1 MADRS
6 RKLLPRQC
14 KRLRPG
20 QTSVDCVVP
29 VVVVENYTRPLT
41 RLAAKTV
48 VAEEHFSNTTSCK
61 KNKKMPRISN
71 SQSSQLVVL
80 SESNANKPTKRLTR
94 HSYKNNNESKIQ
106 PIAQS
111 LTQTENPN
119 KATED
124 SNSEETLCSEAA
136 LPFAE
141 NKDDFATNQNFQEK
155 DHICATKNDKKMQQ
169 ESDTSSNRCTDVS
182 EFGTQLEIPSE
193 IDSEKLHDRAEGG
206 THASAGNALKL
217 AICYEGRA
225 IENVVNATKSNERS
239 STSKVIES
247 GNSSESAERDDAL
260 KTEERKA
267 EGNESKDNN
276 ESQIQLIEQ
285 SLTQTESSN
294 EATKVSNSEETLSSE
309 DALPFAENKDNSATN
324 QNFIESDTS
333 SNRFTNVSEFGTQLQ
348 IPSEIDSEKLHDRA
362 EGGTQASAGNA
373 LKLAISYEGAVE
385 NATECNERSSTSKLV
400 ESGKS
405 SESAERH
412 DALKTEERKTEGNE
426 SKEDMME
433 FKTDLCSLAHEEE
446 GPSRVSFSGS
456 DGHVVSSPSREYL
469 RDELNALNDA
479 ENEARNIDSLN
490 ASTSELVVNVS
501 VDDNPT
507 DMDSLFEEENKNL
520 ETGMIVI

>member
-1 MADRS
+1 MAHRAMADRS
-6 RKLLPRQC
+6 RKLLPRKC

-141 NKDDFATNQNFQEK
+141 NKDDFATNQNFQEEE
-155 DHICATKNDKKMQQ
+155 DHICATKNGKKMQQ

-193 IDSEKLHDRAEGG
+193 IDSEIPSDRAEGG
-206 THASAGNALKL
+206 TQASAGNALKL

-239 STSKVIES
+239 STSKLIES
-247 GNSSESAERDDAL
+247 GRSSESAERDDAL

-267 EGNESKDNN
+267 EGNESKDNY
-276 ESQIQLIEQ
+276 ESQIQPIEQ
-285 SLTQTESSN
+285 SLTQTESHN
-294 EATKVSNSEETLSSE
+294 EATEDSNSEETLSSE
-309 DALPFAENKDNSATN
+309 AALPFAENKENFATN

-333 SNRFTNVSEFGTQLQ
+333 SN
-348 IPSEIDSEKLHDRA
+348 
-362 EGGTQASAGNA
+362 
-373 LKLAISYEGAVE
+373 
-385 NATECNERSSTSKLV
+385 SSTIQNSVFFSLESNIEAKLYLLANFTV
-400 ESGKS
+400 LDFQHIESGKS
-405 SESAERH
+405 SESPENH
-412 DALKTEERKTEGNE
+412 DGLKTEERKTEGNE

-433 FKTDLCSLAHEEE
+433 FKTDLCSLAQEEE

-456 DGHVVSSPSREYL
+456 DGHIVSSHSREYL

-507 DMDSLFEEENKNL
+507 DMDSLFEEENKDH
-520 ETGMIVI
+520 ETSMIVI

>member
-6 RKLLPRQC
+6 QKLLPRQC
-14 KRLRPG
+14 KRLRSG

-29 VVVVENYTRPLT
+29 VVESYTRPLT
-41 RLAAKTV
+41 RLAAKTA

-61 KNKKMPRISN
+61 KNKKKPRISN
-71 SQSSQLVVL
+71 SQSSQIVVD

-106 PIAQS
+106 LIAQS
-111 LTQTENPN
+111 LMQTENPN

-141 NKDDFATNQNFQEK
+141 NKDDFATNQNFQEEE
-155 DHICATKNDKKMQQ
+155 DHICATKNGKKMQQ
-169 ESDTSSNRCTDVS
+169 ESDTSSNKCTDVS

-193 IDSEKLHDRAEGG
+193 IDSEKLHDRAEGE
-206 THASAGNALKL
+206 TQAST
-217 AICYEGRA
+217 GRA

-239 STSKVIES
+239 STSKVVES
-247 GNSSESAERDDAL
+247 GKSSERAERHDAL

-267 EGNESKDNN
+267 EGNESKDNY
-276 ESQIQLIEQ
+276 ESQIQPIEQ
-285 SLTQTESSN
+285 SLTQTESHN
-294 EATKVSNSEETLSSE
+294 EATEDSNSEETLSCE
-309 DALPFAENKDNSATN
+309 AALPFAEIKDNFATN

-333 SNRFTNVSEFGTQLQ
+333 SNRCTDASEFGTQLQ
-348 IPSEIDSEKLHDRA
+348 IPSEIDSEMLHDRA

-373 LKLAISYEGAVE
+373 FKLAITYEGAVE
-385 NATECNERSSTSKLV
+385 NATESNERSSTSKLV

-405 SESAERH
+405 SESAERN

-426 SKEDMME
+426 SKDMME
-433 FKTDLCSLAHEEE
+433 FKSDLCSLAQEEE

-456 DGHVVSSPSREYL
+456 DGHIVSSHKREYL
-469 RDELNALNDA
+469 RDELNALNEA

>member
-29 VVVVENYTRPLT
+29 VVENYTRPLT
-41 RLAAKTV
+41 RLAAKTAA
-48 VAEEHFSNTTSCK
+48 AEEHFSNTTSCK
-61 KNKKMPRISN
+61 KNKKKPRISN
-71 SQSSQLVVL
+71 SQSSQVVVD
-80 SESNANKPTKRLTR
+80 SVSNANNKTTKRLTR
-94 HSYKNNNESKIQ
+94 HSYKNNNESQIP

-169 ESDTSSNRCTDVS
+169 ESDTSSNRCTDVL

-193 IDSEKLHDRAEGG
+193 IDSEIPSDRAEGG
-206 THASAGNALKL
+206 TQASAGNALKL

-225 IENVVNATKSNERS
+225 IENVVNATK
-239 STSKVIES
+239 
-247 GNSSESAERDDAL
+247 
-260 KTEERKA
+260 
-267 EGNESKDNN
+267 
-276 ESQIQLIEQ
+276 IQPIEQ
-285 SLTQTESSN
+285 SLTQTESHN
-294 EATKVSNSEETLSSE
+294 EATEDSNSEETLSSE
-309 DALPFAENKDNSATN
+309 AALPFAENKDNFSTN
-324 QNFIESDTS
+324 QNFMESDTS
-333 SNRFTNVSEFGTQLQ
+333 SNRSTNVSEFGTQLP
-348 IPSEIDSEKLHDRA
+348 IPYEIDSEVLNDRA

-373 LKLAISYEGAVE
+373 FKLAITYEGAVE
-385 NATECNERSSTSKLV
+385 NATESNERSSTSKLV

-433 FKTDLCSLAHEEE
+433 SKTDLCSLGQEEE

>member
-14 KRLRPG
+14 KRLHPE
-20 QTSVDCVVP
+20 QPSVDCVVP
-29 VVVVENYTRPLT
+29 VVENYTRPLT
-41 RLAAKTV
+41 RLAAKTAA
-48 VAEEHFSNTTSCK
+48 AEEHFSNTTSCK
-61 KNKKMPRISN
+61 KNKKKPRISN
-71 SQSSQLVVL
+71 SQSSQLVVD
-80 SESNANKPTKRLTR
+80 SVSNANNKTTKRLTR
-94 HSYKNNNESKIQ
+94 HSYKNNNESQIP

-169 ESDTSSNRCTDVS
+169 ESDTSSNRCTDVL

-193 IDSEKLHDRAEGG
+193 IDSEIPSDRAEGG
-206 THASAGNALKL
+206 TQASAGNALKL

-247 GNSSESAERDDAL
+247 GKSSESAERDDAL

-267 EGNESKDNN
+267 EGNESKDNY
-276 ESQIQLIEQ
+276 ESQIQPIEQ
-285 SLTQTESSN
+285 SLTQTESHN
-294 EATKVSNSEETLSSE
+294 EATEDSNSEETLSSE
-309 DALPFAENKDNSATN
+309 AALPFAENKDNFATN
-324 QNFIESDTS
+324 QNFMESDTS
-333 SNRFTNVSEFGTQLQ
+333 SNRSTNVSEFGTQLP
-348 IPSEIDSEKLHDRA
+348 IPYEIDSEKLHDRA

-373 LKLAISYEGAVE
+373 SKLAITYEGAVE
-385 NATECNERSSTSKLV
+385 NATESNERSSTSKLV

-433 FKTDLCSLAHEEE
+433 SKTDLCSLGQEEE
-446 GPSRVSFSGS
+446 GPSRRMKPGI
-456 DGHVVSSPSREYL
+456 L
-469 RDELNALNDA
+469 
-479 ENEARNIDSLN
+479 
-490 ASTSELVVNVS
+490 
-501 VDDNPT
+501 
-507 DMDSLFEEENKNL
+507 
-520 ETGMIVI
+520 IV

>member
-1 MADRS
+1 MVDRS

-14 KRLRPG
+14 KRLLPG

-41 RLAAKTV
+41 HLAAKTV

-61 KNKKMPRISN
+61 KNKKKPRISN

-80 SESNANKPTKRLTR
+80 SESNVNNKPTKRLTR

-119 KATED
+119 KATEY

-169 ESDTSSNRCTDVS
+169 ESDTSSNRCTDVL

-193 IDSEKLHDRAEGG
+193 IDSEIPSDRAEVG
-206 THASAGNALKL
+206 TQASPGNALKL

-239 STSKVIES
+239 STSKVIE
-247 GNSSESAERDDAL
+247 N
-260 KTEERKA
+260 
-267 EGNESKDNN
+267 
-276 ESQIQLIEQ
+276 
-285 SLTQTESSN
+285 
-294 EATKVSNSEETLSSE
+294 
-309 DALPFAENKDNSATN
+309 
-324 QNFIESDTS
+324 
-333 SNRFTNVSEFGTQLQ
+333 
-348 IPSEIDSEKLHDRA
+348 SEKLHDRA

-385 NATECNERSSTSKLV
+385 NATECNERRSTSKLV

-405 SESAERH
+405 AENH
-412 DALKTEERKTEGNE
+412 DILKTEEPKTEGNE

-433 FKTDLCSLAHEEE
+433 SKTDLCSLGQEEE

-490 ASTSELVVNVS
+490 ASTSELVVNVY

-507 DMDSLFEEENKNL
+507 DMDSLFEEENKDH
-520 ETGMIVI
+520 ETSMIVI